1 MASDKEFTADEVG
14 AFSDAMRERMRPEN
28 YVPSHTHRSMHDIEK
43 ALDVGRFGLFLMW
56 VAKADKY
63 ALSICTDSSKNN
75 VMGLGKLVVFT
86 TLLAFFTSWYT
97 ITSMLLPHAPVFT
110 YLLGPV
116 LAMVYSFGIFLID
129 REIVS
134 AVKTNLVSNG
144 ARVLFAIAISMTVA
158 YPIKLLLLQD
168 AIRDEIDLMIKERF
182 SEEITRRDALK
193 KELDAVRERMEK
205 AFSKSNKLI
214 EEEAAGYQEEADK
227 ERRNNVKCGVICEG
241 YLKKKHNA
249 EAKLA
254 AQKLLQEAQIQN
266 ETKTLQER
274 IGTATKSYDAAMANR
289 PHDLLTKWEA
299 SHRLANRVEG
309 AEFLQNFLIVF
320 FLCVELIPLVMKWS
334 LGKSEYSYYLDA
346 RNTINIQK
354 IISITNYYMGAMQTG
369 DPDVLKKIP
378 AEVSDIIQYMMED
391 ESNRPEADKQSRQ
404 SAPSSVSPS
413 PGHTPV
419 RPGAPETAAA
429 AAAQNT
435 AGTMDETVDEP
446 PVRG

>member
-86 TLLAFFTSWYT
+86 TTLAFCTSWYT
-97 ITSMLLPHAPVFT
+97 ISSMMLPHEPFFS
-110 YLLGPV
+110 YILGPL
-116 LAMVYSFGIFLID
+116 LALIYAFGIFLID

-134 AVKTNLVSNG
+134 AVKSSILATIARLV
-144 ARVLFAIAISMTVA
+144 FAAVIALTVS
-158 YPIKLLLLQD
+158 YPIKLLLLD
-168 AIRDEIDLMIKERF
+168 GAIQNEIQEMIKERHAP
-182 SEEITRRDALK
+182 ALASK
-193 KELDAVRERMEK
+193 ESLQKELDTNREQMRLGFEK
-205 AFSKSNKLI
+205 INAPVEDEI
-214 EEEAAGYQEEADK
+214 RHWQGEVEK
-227 ERRNNVKCGVICEG
+227 ERVRFGRCAAKCDAYID
-241 YLKKKHNA
+241 KKHKA
-249 EAKLA
+249 ETQLA
-254 AQKLLQEAQIQN
+254 AQQKHQEALIRDTSR
-266 ETKTLQER
+266 TKVLDDR
-274 IGTATKSYDAAMANR
+274 IKNVVSRYEAEAAN
-289 PHDLLTKWEA
+289 PPSDLLTKWEA
-299 SHRLANRVEG
+299 SGRLGKKVEG
-309 AEFLQNFLIVF
+309 ATFIQTFLVLF
-320 FLCVELIPLVMKWS
+320 FLGVELIPMVMKLT

-391 ESNRPEADKQSRQ
+391 EANRPEADKRARQ
-404 SAPSSVSPS
+404 SAPDSATSFQGNTPVSPRA
-413 PGHTPV
+413 PAAAPQNP
-419 RPGAPETAAA
+419 PGAA
-429 AAAQNT
+429 
-435 AGTMDETVDEP
+435 DETIDEP